1 MRSAGAGKYVAE
13 LIEDDLNGNDF
24 SVEPYCDPQRFLKP
38 WFIPI
43 DFFLIL
49 AIEFFFRFYSW
60 NFSDFTHGI
69 FILKFSF
76 ELFFIFFQFS
86 TSFFDVY

>member
-38 WFIPI
+38 WWIPMEY
-43 DFFLIL
+43 FLIL
-49 AIEFFFRFYSW
+49 PREFFS
-60 NFSDFTHGI
+60 S
-69 FILKFSF
+69 
-76 ELFFIFFQFS
+76 
-86 TSFFDVY
+86 